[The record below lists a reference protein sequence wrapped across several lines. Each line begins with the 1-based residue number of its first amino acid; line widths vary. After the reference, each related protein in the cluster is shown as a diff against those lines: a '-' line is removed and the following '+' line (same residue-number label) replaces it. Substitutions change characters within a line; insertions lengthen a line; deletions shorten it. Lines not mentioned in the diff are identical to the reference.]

1 MDAHNFLFSF
11 LLSTLILYSSAS
23 GEKLTLQWSRKHTTQ
38 HDTNFPTTT
47 PAIVT
52 VPSSTP
58 VTVTPTTP
66 ATITPPSAPVVSP
79 PATTGAPPTT
89 NNPVTITPPSAP
101 LINPPATTGAP
112 PTINN
117 PVTNTPPAAPVT
129 NTGQRWCV
137 AKSGAPDKSIQAA
150 LDYACGIGAAD
161 CSTIQ
166 QGASCYNPNT
176 LQNHASYAF
185 NSYYQRN
192 PLPTSCDFGGAA
204 ALTTSNPS
212 SGSCVY
218 AASATTAT
226 PVSTTPTAVSP
237 PTTTA
242 PPISVTPPTMA
253 SPVTVNPTPTPTT
266 TTPSS
271 TGASPTPT
279 GLGIPP
285 SILNSSNPGM
295 GGATAGFGIGDG
307 SPVANM
313 TTAVSASS
321 RFEPFGGCIVAV
333 AAIVVLGI

>member
-1 MDAHNFLFSF
+1 MQ
-11 LLSTLILYSSAS
+11 TIR
-23 GEKLTLQWSRKHTTQ
+23 WSRKHTTE
-38 HDTNFPTTT
+38 HDATFPTTT
-47 PAIVT
+47 P
-52 VPSSTP
+52 
-58 VTVTPTTP
+58 VTVTS
-66 ATITPPSAPVVSP
+66 TITPPAAPVINPVVSP
-79 PATTGAPPTT
+79 PSITGAPPI
-89 NNPVTITPPSAP
+89 TI
-101 LINPPATTGAP
+101 
-112 PTINN
+112 
-117 PVTNTPPAAPVT
+117 TPPAAPVT
-129 NTGQRWCV
+129 NTPAVAAPPTATGALRWCV
-137 AKSGAPDKSIQAA
+137 AKSGAPEKSIQAA
-150 LDYACGIGAAD
+150 LDYACGIGGAD

-218 AASATTAT
+218 AASATTVT
-226 PVSTTPTAVSP
+226 PVSTPPATVSPPTTTAPPISVSP

-242 PPISVTPPTMA
+242 PPISVTPPTIA
-253 SPVTVNPTPTPTT
+253 SPVTVNPNPTPTT
-266 TTPSS
+266 TTPPLS

-313 TTAVSASS
+313 STAVSGSS
-321 RFEPFGGCIVAV
+321 GIEPFVGCIVAV
-333 AAIVVLGI
+333 AAIVVLGM

>member
-1 MDAHNFLFSF
+1 MQ
-11 LLSTLILYSSAS
+11 TIR
-23 GEKLTLQWSRKHTTQ
+23 WSRKHTTE
-38 HDTNFPTTT
+38 HDATFPTTT

-58 VTVTPTTP
+58 VTVTPTIP
-66 ATITPPSAPVVSP
+66 ATNNPTVTPPAAPVINPVVSP
-79 PATTGAPPTT
+79 PPITGSPPTT
-89 NNPVTITPPSAP
+89 T
-101 LINPPATTGAP
+101 
-112 PTINN
+112 
-117 PVTNTPPAAPVT
+117 TPPAAPVT
-129 NTGQRWCV
+129 NTPAVEPPATTAGAQRWCV
-137 AKSGAPDKSIQAA
+137 AKSGAPEKSIQAA
-150 LDYACGIGAAD
+150 LDYACGIGGAD

-226 PVSTTPTAVSP
+226 PVRTPPVTVSP
-237 PTTTA
+237 PTTTV
-242 PPISVTPPTMA
+242 PPISVSPPTMA
-253 SPVTVNPTPTPTT
+253 SPVTVNPNPTPTT
-266 TTPSS
+266 TTPPSS

-295 GGATAGFGIGDG
+295 GGATAGFGIGEG

-313 TTAVSASS
+313 TTAVSGSS
-321 RFEPFGGCIVAV
+321 GIEPFVGCIVAV
-333 AAIVVLGI
+333 AAIVVLGM